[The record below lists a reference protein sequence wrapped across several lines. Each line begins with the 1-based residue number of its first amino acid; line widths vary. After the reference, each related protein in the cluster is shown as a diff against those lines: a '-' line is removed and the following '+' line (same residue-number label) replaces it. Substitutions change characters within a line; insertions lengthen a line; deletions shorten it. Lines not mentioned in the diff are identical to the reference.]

1 MIVNDHYSYAIGI
14 AFCSLT
20 LVVIVILIIG
30 LVLGGMGFRRN
41 TEPEDRSVI
50 SDWGGKI
57 LLMLVVRIIIIVAT
71 VYMANL

>member
-30 LVLGGMGFRRN
+30 LVLGGLGFRRN

-57 LLMLVVRIIIIVAT
+57 LLMLVTIIVAT
-71 VYMANL
+71 VYMATL

>member
-30 LVLGGMGFRRN
+30 LVLGGLGFRRN
-41 TEPEDRSVI
+41 IEPEDRSVI

-57 LLMLVVRIIIIVAT
+57 LLMLVTIIVAT
-71 VYMANL
+71 VYMATL